1 MGWARKKLRQFDKA
15 VIRPVL
21 NTVEAVIEDPKKLA
35 MVALSV
41 FAPGVGSAIG
51 GAMGLSGTAAA
62 IVGNTAVNTVLNGG
76 DIKSAIIAA
85 AIPVV
90 GKEMAG
96 IAANSFVEAGMDK
109 ALAETAGNVTSRS
122 LLSAAQGK
130 DPINA
135 LVTGGLSAGT
145 DAVLKE
151 IPGFDDLDPSLRKMA
166 TKAVTNTL
174 AGNAA
179 LSPQDAINAA
189 LNIGMKAVD
198 RSTDEEGN
206 LIEGYFKP
214 GGAGYI
220 PPEELE
226 ATVKPDADAESAFLR
241 QMNPYLA
248 AQQEAERTNF
258 KEPESSITEPTEV
271 GQIPFDPVS
280 LLTELPTETPPAAP
294 PVETPV
300 EPPMPSVDDDFM
312 PTLPSGDSPATS
324 STRGYIDEITGKFI
338 PDENGG
344 LQGPLGPETGNIDPD
359 KPWEYDLVRPGV
371 WANKD
376 GEEIDVSYM
385 PDRDTA
391 QTGGDIM
398 RNAGVVPGGSKAPT
412 KGSAT
417 PAKPATP
424 GAKTPATG
432 TNPAVDAITN
442 LANQQQQQWQNQQ
455 NTIMNMLASDKNEVA
470 NIKSFKELYG
480 EDLFGGNYVPPS
492 ARNASDGFSDLP
504 IPMPEM
510 GQDFGSFGSFGDDE
524 FSDGGHVDD
533 FSVDALLQ
541 ILRD

>member
-1 MGWARKKLRQFDKA
+1 MGWARKKLRQLDKA
-15 VIRPVL
+15 IIRPVL
-21 NTVEAVIEDPKKLA
+21 NTVEGIIEDPKKLA

-151 IPGFDDLDPSLRKMA
+151 IPGFNDLDPSLRKMA

-248 AQQEAERTNF
+248 QQQDAEKTNF

-280 LLTELPTETPPAAP
+280 LLTELPTETPPVAP

-300 EPPMPSVDDDFM
+300 EPQV
-312 PTLPSGDSPATS
+312 PTPSGGSDSPATS

-344 LQGPLGPETGNIDPD
+344 LQGPLGPETGNIDPN
-359 KPWEYDLVRPGV
+359 KQWEYDLVRPGV

-424 GAKTPATG
+424 GAAPTTSGAKTPATG

-442 LANQQQQQWQNQQ
+442 LVNQQQNQQ
-455 NTIMNMLASDKNEVA
+455 NALLNMMASDKAGVA
-470 NIKSFKELYG
+470 NIKSFKDLYG
-480 EDLFGGNYVPPS
+480 DSLFGGSYVPPS
-492 ARNASDGFSDLP
+492 ALGASDGFSGMP
-504 IPMPEM
+504 IQMPDT
-510 GQDFGSFGSFGDDE
+510 GQNVGDDG
-524 FSDGGHVDD
+524 FSNGGHVDD

-541 ILRD
+541 ILRG